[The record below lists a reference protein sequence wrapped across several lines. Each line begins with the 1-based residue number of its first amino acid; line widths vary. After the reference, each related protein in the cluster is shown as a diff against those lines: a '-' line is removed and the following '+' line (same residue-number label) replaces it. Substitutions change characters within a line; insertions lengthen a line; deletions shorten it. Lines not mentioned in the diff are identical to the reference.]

1 MKGEECVRERKIESV
16 KDRKTVINIDKQTDR
31 IRKSLIKQLK
41 RHSPN
46 KILNTLSFNETTVS
60 LNPFL
65 PKPSVGKR

>member
-16 KDRKTVINIDKQTDR
+16 KDRKTVTNIDKQTDR
-31 IRKSLIKQLK
+31 IKKSLIKQLN

-60 LNPFL
+60 LNPVL